1 MTERLENA
9 VNQIKQYQLCYHCDY
24 YDEDNMH
31 CTAEDVNC
39 VETIANQIG
48 REIYNKALDDFDEEL
63 RLDARLPNWA
73 YQIVRESKKNL
84 LT

>member
-39 VETIANQIG
+39 VETISNQI
-48 REIYNKALDDFDEEL
+48 RNEILDEVIKEIKTHSEDDKLMNKLYIEWI
-63 RLDARLPNWA
+63 NNMK
-73 YQIVRESKKNL
+73 Q
-84 LT
+84 